1 MQSFYFKLFFLITL
15 LSLAFQIN
23 AEELSDKLK
32 FRLGTFFIGSTE
44 TEVQLNSGSLV
55 GAIINISDNLNV
67 DTKKDVLR
75 LDGYYRF
82 SDKHRLDYGWY
93 KLNSSGTKTLSKD
106 IDYNGETFPAGG
118 TVNSIFN
125 TETFKVNYTWSF
137 HHDDKIELSL
147 GTGLHVTKYEIVL
160 SGETLSAPGVVSRE
174 ESDVTLPLPV
184 IGFRLGYMIN
194 PNLEF
199 TTSYDL
205 FSLSYDQYEGNFQD
219 VNFLLEYRF
228 SKHVGISG
236 GFNFNH
242 LDLTYREGQTTLKV
256 NDSVRGAVL
265 FMTLTY

>member
-1 MQSFYFKLFFLITL
+1 MQSFYFKLSFLITL
-15 LSLAFQIN
+15 LSLAFQVN

-32 FRLGTFFIGSTE
+32 FRLGTFFIASTE
-44 TEVQLNSGSLV
+44 TEVQVNSGSLV
-55 GAIINISDNLNV
+55 GAIINISDDLNV
-67 DTKKDVLR
+67 DTKNDVLR

-82 SDKHRLDYGWY
+82 SDKHRVDYGWY
-93 KLNSSGTKTLSKD
+93 KVNSSGTKTLSED
-106 IDYNGETFPAGG
+106 IDYNGEIFPAGS
-118 TVNSIFN
+118 TLDSVFN
-125 TETFKVNYTWSF
+125 TETFKVNYVWSF

-147 GTGLHVTKYEIVL
+147 GAGLHITEYEIAL
-160 SGETLSAPGVVSRE
+160 SGETLSAPGVVSLE
-174 ESDVTLPLPV
+174 KSDVTLPLPV

-242 LDLTYREGQTTLKV
+242 LDLTSREGQTTLKV